1 MNGQTSLLCVG
12 RKQSFISKA
21 ETTFNA
27 AAAGTLGTTTFTVET
42 SSVLTGII
50 IGIVPYVSA
59 NGEISLT
66 ITPITSDL
74 VQLTPRRFGGVGS
87 NQVEI
92 DLPTV
97 DIRELSTTVKVR
109 NGQLVILGGL
119 ISKRESL
126 TDNQVPV
133 FGDIPVF
140 GMLFKSRNKV
150 AQKSELVVLLQ
161 PTIVS
166 N

>member
-1 MNGQTSLLCVG
+1 M
-12 RKQSFISKA
+12 
-21 ETTFNA
+21 
-27 AAAGTLGTTTFTVET
+27 
-42 SSVLTGII
+42 
-50 IGIVPYVSA
+50 
-59 NGEISLT
+59 
-66 ITPITSDL
+66 
-74 VQLTPRRFGGVGS
+74 QLSTRQFGGVGS
-87 NQVEI
+87 NQVQI

-133 FGDIPVF
+133 FGDIPVL
-140 GMLFKSRNKV
+140 GTLFKSRNKV